1 MFSVS
6 KTPNQ
11 NFSNEETPQVPAGVD
26 PEAIRVQA
34 KYKEERD
41 KRIGKGLTQ
50 YVKVDGKFAPWL
62 KDPWREETPREPIQK
77 KVDVLILGGGYG
89 SQLAAVELLNR
100 GIDNFLMVEKCGG
113 FGGTW

>member
-1 MFSVS
+1 MSSVNS
-6 KTPNQ
+6 TPNKDLP
-11 NFSNEETPQVPAGVD
+11 NGETPQVPAGVD
-26 PEAIRVQA
+26 PEAIRVQS

-41 KRIGKGLTQ
+41 KRMGKGLTQ

-62 KDPWREETPREPIQK
+62 KDPWNEETPREPIQK

-89 SQLAAVELLNR
+89 SQLAAVELLAQ
-100 GIDNFLMVEKCGG
+100 GIDDFLMVEKCGG